1 MKPSELNDLSDDR
14 LLDQVAQAR
23 RELFGLRMKHATGE
37 LENTA
42 ALRFAKRDVA
52 RAITVARGRGLDTNS
67 PSTVRSAT
75 NG

>member
-1 MKPSELNDLSDDR
+1 MKPNELQDLSDDK
-14 LLDQVAQAR
+14 LIEQVAQAR

-42 ALRFAKRDVA
+42 ALRFDKRDVA
-52 RAITVARGRGLDTNS
+52 RAITIARGRGLDTNS
-67 PSTVRSAT
+67 IQTVRSAT

>member
-1 MKPSELNDLSDDR
+1 MKPSELNDLSDER
-14 LLDQVAQAR
+14 LMAQIAEAR

-42 ALRFAKRDVA
+42 NLRYAKRDVA
-52 RAITVARGRGLDTNS
+52 RAITIARGRGLNLNS
-67 PSTVRSAT
+67 ISTVRSAT

>member
-1 MKPSELNDLSDDR
+1 MKPTELTDLSDER
-14 LLDQVAQAR
+14 LLEQIAEAR

-52 RAITVARGRGLDTNS
+52 RAITIARGRGLDTNT
-67 PSTVRSAT
+67 PPTVRSAT

>member
-1 MKPSELNDLSDDR
+1 MKPSELNDLSDEG
-14 LLDQVAQAR
+14 LIEQIAQTR

-52 RAITVARGRGLDTNS
+52 RAITVARGRGLDINS
-67 PSTVRSAT
+67 TSTVRSAT

>member
-1 MKPSELNDLSDDR
+1 MKPNELNDLSDEK
-14 LLDQVAQAR
+14 LLQQVADAR

-42 ALRFAKRDVA
+42 GLRSAKRDVA
-52 RAITVARGRGLDTNS
+52 RAITVARVRGLDTNA
-67 PSTVRSAT
+67 PTTVRSAT

>member
-1 MKPSELNDLSDDR
+1 MKPNELNDLSDER
-14 LLDQVAQAR
+14 LLAQIAEAR

-42 ALRFAKRDVA
+42 NLRYAKRDVA
-52 RAITVARGRGLDTNS
+52 RAITIARGRGLDVNS
-67 PSTVRSAT
+67 PATAGSAI